1 MSFLRYPV
9 ATIGTAAAIVAA
21 FLVYFIGVQI
31 INRRELHP
39 PDQYRL
45 RKTLMTLDVIFVV
58 LAIALL
64 WARLLQHTG
73 TFLGLIGAGVAVALR
88 DPLLSIAGRIAI
100 FAGHMY
106 TVGDRIEIS
115 KMSGDV
121 IDVGFFYTRLLEIG
135 NWIGGDQATGRV
147 VQFSNNV
154 VFGNPVFNYTQNFSY
169 IWDEVKLPIKYSSNV
184 QAATEIMMRAASEYT
199 KKFLHKAEADLEQM
213 QKSFLVPKVELKPA
227 VFLKV
232 TDNWVE
238 LAMRYIVD
246 PKKRRAAGSFIYTKI
261 FDAIEGR
268 QDIQIA
274 SSTMEVTVNS
284 PDLQTS
290 QRPKAA

>member
-1 MSFLRYPV
+1 
-9 ATIGTAAAIVAA
+9 
-21 FLVYFIGVQI
+21 
-31 INRRELHP
+31 
-39 PDQYRL
+39 
-45 RKTLMTLDVIFVV
+45 
-58 LAIALL
+58 
-64 WARLLQHTG
+64 
-73 TFLGLIGAGVAVALR
+73 
-88 DPLLSIAGRIAI
+88 
-100 FAGHMY
+100 
-106 TVGDRIEIS
+106 
-115 KMSGDV
+115 V